1 MKLTV
6 AGDDEKLSGSVLFY
20 LIKHK
25 LDGSEGRVV
34 GDSGAIEL
42 RKVALVGGK
51 RLTFEIT
58 GSNGKPKVF
67 EMEVAGEKE
76 GSLREAGGGG
86 EGMRMVRE

>member
-1 MKLTV
+1 M
-6 AGDDEKLSGSVLFY
+6 
-20 LIKHK
+20 
-25 LDGSEGRVV
+25 V

-58 GSNGKPKVF
+58 GSNGKPKVSM
-67 EMEVAGEKE
+67 EMAGEKE
-76 GSLREAGGGG
+76 ASLRESGGGD